1 MENTTVNQSHTI
13 MRLRA
18 LVEASNLLNSS
29 LNLKKVLTVLVDL
42 ATKNLDAERG
52 TIYLVD
58 KEKQEIWSQVAKG
71 EETREFRLP
80 IGQGI
85 AGSVAKT
92 GKTVNLKDAYQ
103 DKRFDKEFDKKS
115 GFKTKTMLCTP
126 MKDKKGKIVG
136 VFQILNKEKG
146 FFSEDD
152 LSFLSA
158 LSIPA
163 TLAIENARL
172 HESEIAFQRVERE
185 LEVAAEIQRQIL
197 PTILPKMEGVQLG
210 AISIPCHAVG
220 GDFYDV
226 YKIDDHRIVMTI
238 ADVSGKGI
246 PAALL
251 VSTLH
256 ASLHAYR
263 ELHYSLVELVTK
275 LSQFIYENSTT
286 EKFITFVICIIDTKT
301 STLHCVNAGHCFPLL
316 IRADGTMEELKNNGF
331 ALGMLPDSTYE
342 EETIKLR
349 SGDIITLYTD
359 GISES
364 MNEKHDMYGNLRLS
378 KVLSR
383 YRGFHVNEM
392 RDEILKDVKS
402 FSVNPAQDDDITMV
416 LMKVGA

>member
-1 MENTTVNQSHTI
+1 MENTVVNQSHTI
-13 MRLRA
+13 KRLRA

-42 ATKNLDAERG
+42 ATKNLDSERG

-58 KEKQEIWSQVAKG
+58 KEKNEIWSQVAKG
-71 EETREFRLP
+71 DETREFRLP

-92 GKTVNLKDAYQ
+92 GKTVNLKDAYE

-126 MKDKKGKIVG
+126 MKDKKGRIIG
-136 VFQILNKEKG
+136 VFQILNKSKG

-172 HESEIAFQRVERE
+172 HEAEVAIQRVERE

-197 PTILPKMEGVQLG
+197 PKILPKMEGVQMG

-226 YKIDDHRIVMTI
+226 YKIDDHRMVMTI

-263 ELHYSLVELVTK
+263 ELHFSLVELVTK

-301 STLHCVNAGHCFPLL
+301 SMLHCVNAGHCFPLL
-316 IRADGTMEELKNNGF
+316 IRADGTMEELQNNGF
-331 ALGMLPDSTYE
+331 ALGMLPASTYE

-364 MNEKHDMYGNLRLS
+364 MNAKHDMYGTLRLS

-392 RDEILKDVKS
+392 KDEILNDVKS

-416 LMKVGA
+416 LMKFGS